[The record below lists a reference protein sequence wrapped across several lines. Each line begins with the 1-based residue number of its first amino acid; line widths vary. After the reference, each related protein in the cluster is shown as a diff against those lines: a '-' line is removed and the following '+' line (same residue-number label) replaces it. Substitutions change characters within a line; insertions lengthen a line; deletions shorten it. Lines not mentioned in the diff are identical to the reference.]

1 MIVGVPF
8 AAVLTGVIFMLAL
21 AQIDNILRP
30 ALIKR
35 GADLPLLLV
44 FTGVIGGLISFGAIG
59 LFIGPVVLAIAYHL
73 LADWLSTS

>member
-8 AAVLTGVIFMLAL
+8 AAVLTGAIFMLAI

-35 GADLPLLLV
+35 GPDLPPLLV

-59 LFIGPVVLAIAYHL
+59 LFIGPVVLVIAYHL